1 MRDATIKYLQSAFS
15 EIKDIQEKGK
25 KSDIF
30 GYGTEDITFTKSGSF
45 LELSNG
51 YKFNQVLEYR
61 NVTIN
66 EGVYIQGNTFYGNKY
81 DGSIP
86 FYLKVNGTLTVNGSL
101 NMNGT
106 GQEGDGQSHKSNYD
120 AQYTG
125 DYTGLGYELPYLH
138 QSTPQLALSTW
149 FDLYNYGKA
158 KTFFDGKTCLIG
170 AGCGQRTKYK
180 KKSSRKNY
188 YRHSFR
194 TTRLNSGGS
203 LTGRSSR
210 HSGGG
215 GGFIA
220 LYYENMTNQGPTW
233 TDNTD
238 APTKGQTF
246 YTNINCNGGR
256 GGGGHTPSRWGG
268 GCMIIAARNIVI
280 GPKGSITSNP
290 SVPQGRSVG
299 ASPDYGYYN
308 NSLMGGNVAFM
319 NRPSSGVYL
328 LDYNDGKFTSP
339 DLEFSGGGGI
349 VFGYQITPEY

>member
-15 EIKDIQEKGK
+15 EIRDVQEKGK

-45 LELSNG
+45 LDLSNE

-125 DYTGLGYELPYLH
+125 DYTGLDYELPYLH

-203 LTGRSSR
+203 MTGRSSR
-210 HSGGG
+210 YSGGG

-220 LYYENMTNQGPTW
+220 LYYENMINYSTKRFN
-233 TDNTD
+233 DNIGSH
-238 APTKGQTF
+238 PL
-246 YTNINCNGGR
+246 NIHANGGSSTSNLFNIR
-256 GGGGHTPSRWGG
+256 GG

-280 GPKGSITSNP
+280 GENGSITCDGGDGNGLMSLLSRAPYNELYMYNGGNP
-290 SVPQGRSVG
+290 IK
-299 ASPDYGYYN
+299 YN
-308 NSLMGGNVAFM
+308 NQFTGGAGYAMGFD
-319 NRPSSGVYL
+319 R
-328 LDYNDGKFTSP
+328 
-339 DLEFSGGGGI
+339 
-349 VFGYQITPEY
+349 